1 MTATKEQMNT
11 LSAVRRDLINFRT
24 ANARQPALSHRA
36 STAGSQLEHLES
48 PADADHARRLRKA
61 IGLTMS
67 EIERIKRNNACY
79 KPIHRRLR
87 PYRKSR

>member
-1 MTATKEQMNT
+1 MSNI
-11 LSAVRRDLINFRT
+11 SAARRDLINFRT

-36 STAGSQLEHLES
+36 STAVSQLEHLES

-61 IGLTMS
+61 VGLTLS
-67 EIERIKRNNACY
+67 EIERVKREGGRY
-79 KPIHRRLR
+79 EPIHRRLR